1 VKGEMSLTQDYL
13 LIGKSNFVARRN
25 FIVPER
31 SLSKVLFSFVLFSFY
46 FLTEKAL
53 GKRCLK

>member
-1 VKGEMSLTQDYL
+1 MSLTQDYL